1 MTCGV
6 LVPEGK
12 IAMGKLSQAI
22 AHGATLLQVEGNF
35 DACLDPRPQA
45 RRGVPGRPRQL
56 GEPGPD
62 RGSEDGGVRGRR
74 RARRRPTSTA
84 SPRQRRQH
92 PRPGELPPVYA
103 SDASWSGLPG
113 GDSGSS
119 PLAAAAAGPIT
130 YCLTPEAL
138 RGLLA
143 QVAANAARVGELPD
157 EAEAGPPAGPIFWP
171 VDGRAA
177 GVVADWVTP
186 VAQRWAPQLDL
197 EPIELGRLLAQRL
210 VDQEPIAAVEVAPSG
225 LLAITLAD
233 GDRAAVIDEVLE
245 QAATYGLSRGST
257 AGWTA
262 VRHLRPDV
270 PAWLG
275 DDPALRPAQLAHAR
289 LHRLVRNAHAAG
301 VEVRETDRRED
312 LAHVAERL
320 LLVAL
325 ADFPQRMAR
334 HEGDR
339 RQQVRAVT
347 DLAAL
352 ADGWD
357 QALRPLTAE
366 DRPQGLHGARLALAL
381 ATAVVLRNGLA
392 RLGATA
398 PERM

>member
-1 MTCGV
+1 M
-6 LVPEGK
+6 
-12 IAMGKLSQAI
+12 
-22 AHGATLLQVEGNF
+22 
-35 DACLDPRPQA
+35 
-45 RRGVPGRPRQL
+45 
-56 GEPGPD
+56 
-62 RGSEDGGVRGRR
+62 
-74 RARRRPTSTA
+74 
-84 SPRQRRQH
+84 
-92 PRPGELPPVYA
+92 
-103 SDASWSGLPG
+103 
-113 GDSGSS
+113 
-119 PLAAAAAGPIT
+119 
-130 YCLTPEAL
+130 TPEAL

-143 QVAANAARVGELPD
+143 QVAATAARVGELPD

-210 VDQEPIAAVEVAPSG
+210 VDQDSIAAVEVAPSG

-233 GDRAAVIDEVLE
+233 GERSAVIDVVLGQE
-245 QAATYGLSRGST
+245 ATYGLPRGSSASPT
-257 AGWTA
+257 AARLT
-262 VRHLRPDV
+262 RPDV

-289 LHRLVRNAHAAG
+289 LHRLVRNARTAG
-301 VEVRETDRRED
+301 VDVREADRRED

-339 RQQVRAVT
+339 QQQVRAVT

-352 ADGWD
+352 ADSWD
-357 QALRPLTAE
+357 QPLRPLTADE
-366 DRPQGLHGARLALAL
+366 RPRGIHGARPALAL